1 MSKTRKTP
9 RISANKLAEYLTA
22 NSVRRKQIVK
32 DSKYPSS
39 FIVTRYKEAR
49 DIIRGFVNGDYTIKD
64 VNNFI
69 KDFQSKPTT
78 SDFQE
83 NDRVSSILALEQ
95 LKKINI
101 STLSGFTLEANDNY
115 EDLLKINGVEIS
127 VFPDI
132 FISQMKGVIKSSG
145 ALKIHITKDNALN
158 EESQN
163 IVGILLYLYSEKF
176 LSTGTDVASTKL
188 CFSLDV
194 FKERLQCCPPSYKI
208 RLGRIEAA
216 CEEIALWW
224 DIL

>member
-1 MSKTRKTP
+1 MTKTRKHP

-32 DSKYPSS
+32 DAKYPSS
-39 FIVTRYKEAR
+39 FMVTRYKDAR
-49 DIIRGFVNGDYTIKD
+49 DIIRGFAANENTISD
-64 VNNFI
+64 INRFI
-69 KDFQSKPTT
+69 AEFKAKPTT

-83 NDRVSSILALEQ
+83 NDKTSSIDALEK
-95 LKKINI
+95 LKDLDL
-101 STLSGFTLEANDNY
+101 SALSGYTLEANDNY
-115 EDLLKINGVEIS
+115 DDTLNISGVEVS

-132 FISQMKGVIKSSG
+132 FISQVKVGKTLTG

-163 IVGILLYLYSEKF
+163 IVGVLLYVYTEKF
-176 LSTGTDVASTKL
+176 LSPPGSTANTKL

-194 FKERLQCCPPSYKI
+194 FKERLQCCPPGYKN
-208 RLGRIEAA
+208 RFNRIEAA

-224 DIL
+224 DTL